1 MTVALLSPTK
11 RPPATLKPTDTV
23 VSTTLSITH
32 CDRAT
37 LLGPRPKC
45 EIGCLARLR
54 HDPHLRHEIYD
65 TEDIAN
71 TRRRAIFYTR
81 WHGLAEP
88 LLQLWRG

>member
-1 MTVALLSPTK
+1 MSVALLSPTK
-11 RPPATLKPTDTV
+11 RPPASLARTETAC
-23 VSTTLSITH
+23 SSTLSITH
-32 CDRAT
+32 GDRVAFSCST
-37 LLGPRPKC
+37 PKC

-54 HDPHLRHEIYD
+54 HDPHLRHDIFD

-81 WHGLAEP
+81 WHGFAEP